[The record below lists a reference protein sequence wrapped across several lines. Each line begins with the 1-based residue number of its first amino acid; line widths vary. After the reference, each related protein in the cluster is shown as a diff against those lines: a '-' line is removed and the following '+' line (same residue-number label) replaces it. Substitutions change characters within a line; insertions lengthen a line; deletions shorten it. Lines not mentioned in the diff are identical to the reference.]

1 MFITGPELSVPNAVE
16 EDSGVYQCFAYN
28 PAGNDSSA
36 AVVRV
41 LSELICGVWYRVY
54 TKQDVLLHD
63 HYTPDTSHCVCTMD
77 TGLAPTTEFVIVR
90 YTVCAASLLVTF
102 LSLPSSPSVPLPPFL
117 SLRSSPFLPLPPPL
131 QLYQQT
137 SLVMVLSQT
146 RWPSWDNRL

>member
-1 MFITGPELSVPNAVE
+1 MFITGPELLVANVVE

-28 PAGNDSSA
+28 PTGNDSSA

-77 TGLAPTTEFVIVR
+77 TGLAPTTEFVIVQ

-102 LSLPSSPSVPLPPFL
+102 LSL
-117 SLRSSPFLPLPPPL
+117 RSSPPLPPPL
-131 QLYQQT
+131 QLYRQT

-146 RWPSWDNRL
+146 RWPSWDNHL

>member
-1 MFITGPELSVPNAVE
+1 MANAVE

-63 HYTPDTSHCVCTMD
+63 HYTPHTSPCVCTMD
-77 TGLAPTTEFVIVR
+77 TGLAPTTEFVIVQ
-90 YTVCAASLLVTF
+90 YTMCAVSLLVTF
-102 LSLPSSPSVPLPPFL
+102 LSLPSFPSFPLP
-117 SLRSSPFLPLPPPL
+117 PFLPLPPPS
-131 QLYQQT
+131 T
-137 SLVMVLSQT
+137 AVPANFIGDGLVPNQVAFMGQPFVMSCNA
-146 RWPSWDNRL
+146 RGI